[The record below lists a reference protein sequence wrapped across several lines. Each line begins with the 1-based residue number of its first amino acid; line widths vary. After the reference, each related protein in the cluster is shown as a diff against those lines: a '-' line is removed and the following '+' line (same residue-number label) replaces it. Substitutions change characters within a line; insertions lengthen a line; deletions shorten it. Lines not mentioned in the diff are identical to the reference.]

1 MMRFRLVAALA
12 VALGLGCAGASAQPA
27 PPLDGSPETTT
38 PILPAPPDAAP
49 PPSPPAADPAA
60 TGENARDGR
69 GKAVDELLGRL
80 AKTED
85 PQTAKR
91 IAAAVQAL
99 WTRSGSDT
107 VDLLTTRAL
116 EAQRK
121 ANTGMALKI
130 LGEVVSLKPD
140 FAEGWSRRAA
150 IHVAANDYDQAM
162 VDMHET
168 LLREPRH
175 FGVWI
180 GLGRIL
186 QESGL
191 DAKALGAYRKAYAL
205 YPAADG
211 LKRAIDELTLKVEGQ
226 PI

>member
-1 MMRFRLVAALA
+1 MMRFRLVATLA

-27 PPLDGSPETTT
+27 PPLDGAPETTT
-38 PILPAPPDAAP
+38 PILPTPPDAGP
-49 PPSPPAADPAA
+49 PPAADPAIP
-60 TGENARDGR
+60 GESVADSR
-69 GKAVDELLGRL
+69 GKAVDDLLARL
-80 AKTED
+80 AKTDD

-91 IAAAVQAL
+91 IAMAVQAL
-99 WTRSGSDT
+99 WIRSGSDT

-130 LGEVVSLKPD
+130 LGEVVSLRPE

-150 IHVAANDYDQAM
+150 IHVAANDYDLAM
-162 VDMHET
+162 IDIHET

-191 DAKALGAYRKAYAL
+191 DAKALAAYRKAYAL
-205 YPAADG
+205 YPAAEG

>member
-1 MMRFRLVAALA
+1 MMRFSLA
-12 VALGLGCAGASAQPA
+12 TIVVVALGLGWAGASAQPA

-38 PILPAPPDAAP
+38 PILPTPPDAV
-49 PPSPPAADPAA
+49 PPSPPAADPAI
-60 TGENARDGR
+60 TGESASDSR
-69 GKAVDELLGRL
+69 GKAVDELLARL

-91 IAAAVQAL
+91 IAMAVQAL
-99 WTRSGSDT
+99 WIRSGSDT
-107 VDLLTTRAL
+107 VDLLTSRAL

-121 ANTGMALKI
+121 ANTGMALKL
-130 LGEVVSLKPD
+130 LGEVVSLKPE

-150 IHVAANDYDQAM
+150 IHVAAKGYDQAM
-162 VDMHET
+162 VDIYET

-191 DAKALGAYRKAYAL
+191 DAKALAAYRRAYAL

-211 LKRAIDELTLKVEGQ
+211 LKREIDELTLKVEGQ

>member
-1 MMRFRLVAALA
+1 MMRFHLVATVV
-12 VALGLGCAGASAQPA
+12 VALGLGCVGASAQPA

-38 PILPAPPDAAP
+38 PILPTPPGAA
-49 PPSPPAADPAA
+49 PPSPPAADPAV
-60 TGENARDGR
+60 TGESANDSR
-69 GKAVDELLGRL
+69 GKAVDELLARL
-80 AKTED
+80 AKTDD

-91 IAAAVQAL
+91 IAMAVQAL
-99 WTRSGSDT
+99 WIRSGSDT
-107 VDLLTTRAL
+107 IDLLTSRAL

-121 ANTGMALKI
+121 ANTGMALKL
-130 LGEVVSLKPD
+130 LGEVVSLKPE

-150 IHVAANDYDQAM
+150 IHVEAKDYDQAM
-162 VDMHET
+162 VDIHET

-191 DAKALGAYRKAYAL
+191 DAKALAAYRRAYAL
-205 YPAADG
+205 YPAAEG
-211 LKRAIDELTLKVEGQ
+211 LKREIDELTLKVEGQ